1 MKIGQGI
8 LSAML
13 VASAAI
19 GVMILATDRWLW
31 FEAPSHA
38 DGLIAFVVVDF
49 AVTGTIWIKT
59 RLGILGAMLVAAVQL
74 VAMLSDIF
82 AGQPTRVPS
91 SAFRSYLLANT
102 AYVSLLL
109 TQSVILLLAVGTLAF
124 PLLHGHKMAFLRARN
139 N

>member
-8 LSAML
+8 VSAML

-31 FEAPSHA
+31 FAAPSHA
-38 DGLIAFVVVDF
+38 GGLIAFVVVDF
-49 AVTGTIWIKT
+49 ALAGAMWIKT

-74 VAMLSDIF
+74 VAMLSDVF
-82 AGQPTRVPS
+82 AGQPIGVPS
-91 SAFRSYLLANT
+91 SAFRSYLLTDT
-102 AYVSLLL
+102 AYVSLLA

-124 PLLHGHKMAFLRARN
+124 PLLHGHKMVFLRARN